1 MGLLKLLT
9 FPLSGPLAVARVV
22 RDEAERQLYD
32 VAAIRQ
38 QLADLE
44 RRRQLGQADEDTLD
58 REEEALLQRLLDA
71 RAYHRAR
78 DGGGPPGS

>member
-32 VAAIRQ
+32 VGLIRQ
-38 QLADLE
+38 QLADVE
-44 RRRQLGQADEDTLD
+44 RRRQLGEVDEAELE
-58 REEEALLQRLLDA
+58 RQEEALLARLIEA
-71 RAYHRAR
+71 REFHRRREESQA
-78 DGGGPPGS
+78 SS